1 LVFLKTIEDPT
12 VDVATKKAAFDG
24 LYTKLYS
31 DSASPAPAVGQVFDT
46 EEAARAAGHGSG
58 STVKLKGIGT
68 VRLK

>member
-31 DSASPAPAVGQVFDT
+31 DSASPAPAQGADKYIVGKQYKDAQGNMAT
-46 EEAARAAGHGSG
+46 YLGNGKWQE
-58 STVKLKGIGT
+58 
-68 VRLK
+68 